1 MCRQDSATH
10 LSAEEEIAA
19 EESLSSYCKP
29 VELYNILQRRA
40 VRNVMYL
47 HEETAFCLFI
57 IKANDFGV
65 NFQVDVNGLT
75 NIVDL
80 LVFFIC
86 IKQSFWMSV
95 KVFAVK

>member
-47 HEETAFCLFI
+47 HEDAAFCLFVI
-57 IKANDFGV
+57 NANDFGD
-65 NFQVDVNGLT
+65 NFQVDVNGLK
-75 NIVDL
+75 ILLIL
-80 LVFFIC
+80 LVLFIC
-86 IKQSFWMSV
+86 IKQSF
-95 KVFAVK
+95 